1 MKTKRYVLTRTNTDT
16 MIYRLT
22 VIELVRR
29 GYRFSRAK
37 AMVRDSNIVEDSK
50 LYWGIL
56 HDMDE
61 KGWAGYVIEKTS
73 NPIQRSYR
81 YGA

>member
-1 MKTKRYVLTRTNTDT
+1 MKTKRYILTRTNTDT
-16 MIYRLT
+16 LIYRLT

-37 AMVRDSNIVEDSK
+37 AMVRESNIIEDSK

-56 HDMDE
+56 HDMNVKD
-61 KGWAGYVIEKTS
+61 WADYVIEEIS
-73 NPIQRSYR
+73 NPVQRSYK